1 MRKHAEVILSVA
13 MMTKITILFWTIMKI
28 RLLFFIPLL
37 FVLFSCATFAQG
49 YELIKKPEL
58 QKEIIALYQRD
69 QSIRK
74 NIYQNGKVKTLD
86 FDGQNKLNKLNNF
99 NVKRLKAIIKKH
111 GWPGISQIGQVAEG
125 DAWAL
130 VQHADN
136 NPEFQKKCLKLLQK
150 AYNSGDTKGM
160 QLAFLTDHIR
170 IKEGRPQLYGTQ
182 AKIDFKNKNFNFL
195 PIEDS
200 VNIDKR
206 RDKVGLMPLKEYY
219 KLLMDSYFPKKKK

>member
-1 MRKHAEVILSVA
+1 
-13 MMTKITILFWTIMKI
+13 MKI
-28 RLLFFIPLL
+28 RLLFFIFLL
-37 FVLFSCATFAQG
+37 FVLSSYTIFGQG
-49 YELIKKPEL
+49 YERINKPEL

-69 QSIRK
+69 QYIRK
-74 NIYQNGKVKTLD
+74 EIYQNGKVKTLD

-99 NVKRLKAIIKKH
+99 NVNRLKTIIKKH
-111 GWPGISQIGQVAEG
+111 GWPGISQVGQVAEG

-136 NPEFQKKCLKLLQK
+136 NPEFQKDCLKLLQK
-150 AYNSGDTKGM
+150 AYKNGDTKGM

-170 IKEGRPQLYGTQ
+170 IKEGKAQLYGTQ
-182 AKIDFKNKNFNFL
+182 AKIDFENQKFIFL

-206 RDKVGLMPLKEYY
+206 RDKVGLMSLKEYY